1 MPKDRM
7 IELLRELL
15 KNSKR
20 SDRELARILGTSQPT
35 VTRTRRKLERNG
47 YILQYTAVPD
57 LTKVGYE
64 ILAFTFMKIIPHDE
78 KSDEAKF
85 TEKTHKWTLENPKII
100 LSMHGDGLNGKNCTI
115 ISLHKDFT
123 DYYTF
128 ITEFKGKWSSSMRD
142 VETFLVSLKAK
153 AVKPFSF
160 RRLEI
165 IS

>member
-1 MPKDRM
+1 MPKERM

-20 SDRELARILGTSQPT
+20 SDRELARILGASQPT
-35 VTRTRRKLERNG
+35 ITRTRRKLEKDG
-47 YILQYTAVPD
+47 YIQQYTAVPD

-64 ILAFTFMKIIPHDE
+64 ILAFTFMKIIPHE
-78 KSDEAKF
+78 ETSGEAKL
-85 TEKTHKWTLENPKII
+85 TEKTHQWTLENPKII
-100 LSMHGDGLNGKNCTI
+100 LAMHGDGLNGKNCTI
-115 ISLHKDFT
+115 LSLHKDFT

-128 ITEFKGKWSSSMRD
+128 ISKFKGKWSSNMRD
-142 VETFLVSLKAK
+142 VDTFLVSLKAK